1 MEDGN
6 LQLIKIGSEVLDSLS
21 VGKGIAVLA
30 LGELEGLLSEFDVS
44 EILKM
49 SGDFNQLRIAHLPS
63 CGSSVGNAH
72 KLDIEDKSSVSWDSR
87 RGAHSAV
94 TVLGLECELSLLAE
108 LHAHD
113 TNVPSVDDLA
123 SADIDLESLLIN
135 GAVENSTIGKS
146 SSVMYED
153 FLAFKDGRAVFS
165 DSDDLLDNTSV
176 FGGKVNNVT
185 WLLCRDS
192 GYVSFDHG
200 FVRVV
205 CFI

>member
-6 LQLIKIGSEVLDSLS
+6 LQLIKIGSLVLDSLS

-87 RGAHSAV
+87 R
-94 TVLGLECELSLLAE
+94 
-108 LHAHD
+108 
-113 TNVPSVDDLA
+113 
-123 SADIDLESLLIN
+123 
-135 GAVENSTIGKS
+135 
-146 SSVMYED
+146 
-153 FLAFKDGRAVFS
+153 
-165 DSDDLLDNTSV
+165 
-176 FGGKVNNVT
+176 
-185 WLLCRDS
+185 
-192 GYVSFDHG
+192 
-200 FVRVV
+200 
-205 CFI
+205 